1 MENKEVIIVEVA
13 QGTNKPYHL
22 AEKGI
27 KSSGVFIRHGSAS
40 VPASDETIKKMLK
53 EYNSVSFE
61 KSISLQQDLDISY
74 LKDSFLKRNIVLDD
88 SKLKTLNIISQDLYT
103 NLGLILSDKNPF
115 TIKCG
120 VYKDTTVSEFV
131 DQREFSGSL
140 LKQIDDALSYLDL
153 INKLSGKIV
162 KYKRH
167 DNRDYP
173 EYAIRESLLNS
184 CIHRSFEFNG
194 SVIVHVFL
202 DRIEV
207 VSLGGLVKGI
217 TLEDIL
223 KGISETRNPSLAN
236 IFHRLDYV
244 ESFGTGIRRINESYA
259 KYDVKP
265 TFKVTEN
272 SFTVILPNTNYSNDT
287 NLNTKNDEEKIVEYI
302 KEKGTITRKIAENIL
317 GFSKTHTNRI
327 LEELVNNKIITKI
340 GNNKSTKYIL
350 KS

>member
-1 MENKEVIIVEVA
+1 MGRKWVA
-13 QGTNKPYHL
+13 N
-22 AEKGI
+22 
-27 KSSGVFIRHGSAS
+27 GS
-40 VPASDETIKKMLK
+40 
-53 EYNSVSFE
+53 
-61 KSISLQQDLDISY
+61 
-74 LKDSFLKRNIVLDD
+74 
-88 SKLKTLNIISQDLYT
+88 
-103 NLGLILSDKNPF
+103 
-115 TIKCG
+115 
-120 VYKDTTVSEFV
+120 
-131 DQREFSGSL
+131 
-140 LKQIDDALSYLDL
+140 QIDDALSYLDL

-236 IFHRLDYV
+236 IFRRLDYV

-327 LEELVNNKIITKI
+327 LEELVNNKIIIKI